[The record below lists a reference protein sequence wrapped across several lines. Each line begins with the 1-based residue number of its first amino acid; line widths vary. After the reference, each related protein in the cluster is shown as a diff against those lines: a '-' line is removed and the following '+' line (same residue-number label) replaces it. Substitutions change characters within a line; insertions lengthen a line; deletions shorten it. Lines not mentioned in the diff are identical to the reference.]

1 VPVLLNP
8 KHEAAAQA
16 LARFVSTEEAAVIGG
31 LDPKGSSFAANA
43 RKFCNRLKRTRV
55 KEIWEKAALI
65 NELDAAWLLRKL
77 KAKADFNLDDFL
89 TSPNEAGVRFID
101 IRKASRE
108 QMEGLT
114 ELTVEE
120 FTEGRGDTAVDVRRT
135 KIAGEVM
142 AALNLIARV
151 QGHLAPAKIAPT
163 NAAGDGPAE
172 FKDVTDAD
180 RIRALMALVN
190 RNGGGE

>member
-1 VPVLLNP
+1 MPVLLNP

-16 LARFVSTEEAAVIGG
+16 LARFVEIEEAAVIGG
-31 LDPKGSSFAANA
+31 LDPNGSSFASNA

-55 KEIWEKAALI
+55 KEIWEAAALI

-77 KAKADFNLDDFL
+77 KAKAEYNIDDFL
-89 TSPNEAGVRFID
+89 TAPNEAGIRFID

-108 QMEGLT
+108 QLEGLT
-114 ELTVEE
+114 ELTIEE
-120 FTEGRGDTAVDVRRT
+120 FTEGRGESAVDVRRT

-151 QGHLAPAKIAPT
+151 QGHLAPTKVAPT
-163 NAAGDGPAE
+163 NHGGNGPAIVE
-172 FKDVTDAD
+172 FHWGDSVDPPSSTEAAK
-180 RIRALMALVN
+180 
-190 RNGGGE
+190 